1 MSQTQPHPK
10 NVLKNQLTRHA
21 GCVIVIKVLRTMPK
35 TVGAAK
41 RNEKSPT
48 EERICNFR
56 MNVTLLLRQEGFLFY
71 RRMPERN
78 HLLIGRTI
86 MV

>member
-41 RNEKSPT
+41 RNEESPT
-48 EERICNFR
+48 EERKRNFDDTIPFCFGR
-56 MNVTLLLRQEGFLFY
+56 GVFY
-71 RRMPERN
+71 S
-78 HLLIGRTI
+78 
-86 MV
+86 